1 MSVDIKQIGDMKIKV
16 VSEDDSISYKDI
28 ISDQDAEMDRRA
40 IAAVRSAIE
49 KAKVCNKPIAK
60 FDAETNR
67 AYLEYPDG
75 SREYAN
81 EEAYGFSNSRAE
93 WFGEEYLY
101 PVL

>member
-1 MSVDIKQIGDMKIKV
+1 
-16 VSEDDSISYKDI
+16 
-28 ISDQDAEMDRRA
+28 MDRRA

-81 EEAYGFSNSRAE
+81 
-93 WFGEEYLY
+93 
-101 PVL
+101 